1 MITENEIKKLESLYA
16 GCKAYHGEM
25 HDHSASGGTSDGK
38 YPLSVWVEEL
48 QQLKMD
54 FAAILDHRQVRHM
67 YLPEW
72 KDGLFL
78 GGSEPGTIISD
89 SKAEKKEIHYNMLF
103 TGPAP
108 LEELLAE
115 FPEFEFEGGP
125 EGHFRYPF
133 FTRERFCQIIDAVK
147 AKGGFFV
154 HPHPKQVMV
163 CDDPL
168 EYWFQDETGMEV
180 FYNSMTSEY
189 TAEKYVLWTDLLALG
204 KRIWVCAGG
213 DKHNHA
219 DDKALTTIYAE
230 EKSNAA
236 YLSHLRVGDFTCGS
250 VGIRMCIGDT
260 RTGGKCAFAGEKL
273 LVAVGDYHESVK
285 EPSHTYRLDILSD
298 KGVVYS
304 ADISCEDTFYCA
316 VETENCAFYRAEVW
330 DTTTGVRIAIG
341 NPIWNE

>member
-1 MITENEIKKLESLYA
+1 MITENEIKKLESLYT

-38 YPLSVWVEEL
+38 YPLSVWVEEM

-133 FTRERFCQIIDAVK
+133 FTRFRCTHFGSGASYELPAACCPQWPQHNQDCSEP
-147 AKGGFFV
+147 V
-154 HPHPKQVMV
+154 HRASVLFPQSRESSCRYSSRQNRSR
-163 CDDPL
+163 CD
-168 EYWFQDETGMEV
+168 
-180 FYNSMTSEY
+180 
-189 TAEKYVLWTDLLALG
+189 
-204 KRIWVCAGG
+204 R
-213 DKHNHA
+213 
-219 DDKALTTIYAE
+219 
-230 EKSNAA
+230 
-236 YLSHLRVGDFTCGS
+236 
-250 VGIRMCIGDT
+250 
-260 RTGGKCAFAGEKL
+260 
-273 LVAVGDYHESVK
+273 
-285 EPSHTYRLDILSD
+285 
-298 KGVVYS
+298 
-304 ADISCEDTFYCA
+304 
-316 VETENCAFYRAEVW
+316 
-330 DTTTGVRIAIG
+330 
-341 NPIWNE
+341 